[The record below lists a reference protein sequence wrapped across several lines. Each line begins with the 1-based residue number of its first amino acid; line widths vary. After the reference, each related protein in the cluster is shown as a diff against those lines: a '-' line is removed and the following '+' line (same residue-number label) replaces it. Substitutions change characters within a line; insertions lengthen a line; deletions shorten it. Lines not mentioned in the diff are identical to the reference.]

1 MSRVSAAE
9 RRGAVLVGGGL
20 AAIAAARSLRANGW
34 DRPIT
39 LVAAERGA
47 PYDRPPL
54 SKQYLTGHV
63 RADEIELARSG
74 ELAELEVRLLA
85 GRRAIALDP
94 ARYTVT
100 LDDRTR
106 LNYETLLIATGAA
119 ARRLADPGFPDVHY
133 LRTLHDADSLAR
145 ALRRGGRLAVIGAGF
160 IGLEV
165 AASAIS
171 LGLAVSVLESAPGP
185 LTRVLGADAGAAIA
199 GLHRAR
205 GVELR
210 CGVRELDL
218 AVAGGR
224 IRARWR
230 TQDGPDE
237 TMADTVVAGIG
248 AEPRVGWLSG
258 SGIEVDDGVVCD
270 AGGRTSSAGVY
281 AAGDVSRWANALT
294 GSTHRVEQ
302 WQAALEQGSVA
313 GANMAADLEVAGASV
328 RQWASV
334 PYFWSDQYEHKVQ
347 FCGSTGP
354 ISLSAPT
361 VRGVVTCYAPAAD
374 APLSGV
380 LALDSP
386 AALAGGRRLVAQ
398 RASWGEA
405 RAWLGEQNGA
415 AMNNRLGI
423 LYHQS
428 FTALRVAKELR

>member
-119 ARRLADPGFPDVHY
+119 ARRLADPGFAGAHY

-145 ALRRGGRLAVIGAGF
+145 ALRRGGRLTVIGAGF

-165 AASAIS
+165 AASARS
-171 LGLAVSVLESAPGP
+171 LGLEVSVLESAPGP

-210 CGVRELDL
+210 CGVRELEL
-218 AVAGGR
+218 AVDRGR

-258 SGIEVDDGVVCD
+258 SGIEVDDGVVC
-270 AGGRTSSAGVY
+270 
-281 AAGDVSRWANALT
+281 RWANALT

-354 ISLSAPT
+354 ISLSAAT

-386 AALAGGRRLVAQ
+386 AALGAGRRLVAQ
-398 RASWGEA
+398 RASWDEA
-405 RAWLGEQNGA
+405 RAWLGEW
-415 AMNNRLGI
+415 
-423 LYHQS
+423 
-428 FTALRVAKELR
+428 